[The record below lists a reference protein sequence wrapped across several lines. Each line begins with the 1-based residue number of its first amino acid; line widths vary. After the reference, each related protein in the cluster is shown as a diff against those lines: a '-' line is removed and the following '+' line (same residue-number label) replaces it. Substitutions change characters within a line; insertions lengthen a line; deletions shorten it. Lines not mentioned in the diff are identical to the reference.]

1 MSTPRTAL
9 PHPLPRVSVAPMMDW
24 TDRDCRYFHRLL
36 APGVL
41 LYTEMVTAHAILRG
55 DRGRLLGFAPEEQPL
70 VLQLGGSDPRLLAA
84 AAAIAAE
91 WGYGALNLNVGCP
104 SPRVV
109 EGAFG
114 ACLMKEPGLV
124 AECVAA
130 MAGVAL
136 PVSVKTRIGVDDQDD
151 YDSLVAFVAR
161 VAAAGCGHFII
172 HARKA
177 WLEGLSPHENR
188 TLPPLR
194 YDVVHRL
201 RRDFPAL
208 RLEINGGLTS
218 VADAR
223 RELAVVDGVMIG
235 RQAYAEPWLLVDLDA
250 AGLVTGAP
258 ADRPPPTRAG
268 VVAAMAAYAD
278 RRRAEG
284 VPLRRVVRHLLGLYR
299 GQPGGRAWRRFL
311 SERATDPQASGDVL
325 RASLTVLP
333 PATAGARAA

>member
-1 MSTPRTAL
+1 MTASPKPL
-9 PHPLPRVSVAPMMDW
+9 PSPLPRVSVAPMMDW

-55 DRGRLLGFAPEEQPL
+55 DRGRLLGHSPVEQPL
-70 VLQLGGSDPRLLAA
+70 VLQLGGSDPGLLAA
-84 AAAIAAE
+84 AAGIAAD
-91 WGYGALNLNVGCP
+91 WGYAALNLNVGCP

-124 AECVAA
+124 ADCVAA
-130 MAGVAL
+130 MATTGL

-151 YDSLVAFVAR
+151 YDSLAAFVAR
-161 VAAAGCGHFII
+161 VAAAGCGHFIV

-177 WLEGLSPHENR
+177 WLQGLSPHENR

-201 RRDFPAL
+201 RRDFPGL
-208 RLEINGGLTS
+208 RLELNGGLTS
-218 VADAR
+218 VADVR

-235 RQAYAEPWLLVDLDA
+235 RQAYAEPWLLVELDA
-250 AGLVTGAP
+250 TGLVTGAP
-258 ADRPPPTRAG
+258 DHPAPPTRAG
-268 VVAAMAAYAD
+268 IVAAMADYAD

-284 VPLRRVVRHLLGLYR
+284 VPLRRVARHLLGLYR

-311 SERATDPQASGDVL
+311 SERANDPQAGGDVL
-325 RASLTVLP
+325 RASLAVLP
-333 PATAGARAA
+333 PADAGARAA

>member
-1 MSTPRTAL
+1 MTAARKPL
-9 PHPLPRVSVAPMMDW
+9 PSPLPRVSVAPMMDW

-36 APGVL
+36 APGAL

-55 DRGRLLGFAPEEQPL
+55 DRGRLLGHSPEEQPL
-70 VLQLGGSDPRLLAA
+70 VLQLGGSDPGLLAA
-84 AAAIAAE
+84 AAGIAAD
-91 WGYGALNLNVGCP
+91 WGYAALNLNVGCP

-124 AECVAA
+124 ADCVAA
-130 MAGVAL
+130 MASAGL
-136 PVSVKTRIGVDDQDD
+136 PVSVKTRIGVDDHDD
-151 YDSLVAFVAR
+151 YAALAGFVAR
-161 VAAAGCGHFII
+161 VAAAGCGHFIV

-177 WLEGLSPHENR
+177 WLQGLSPHENR

-201 RRDFPAL
+201 RGDFPGL
-208 RLEINGGLTS
+208 RLELNGGLLS
-218 VADAR
+218 VTDVR

-235 RQAYAEPWLLVDLDA
+235 RQAYAEPWLLVELEA
-250 AGLVTGAP
+250 AGLVTGTP
-258 ADRPPPTRAG
+258 ADRMPPTRAG
-268 VVAAMAAYAD
+268 IVAAMADYAD

-284 VPLRRVVRHLLGLYR
+284 VPLRRVARHLLGLYR

-311 SERATDPQASGDVL
+311 SERTSDPQASGDVL
-325 RASLTVLP
+325 RASLAVLP
-333 PATAGARAA
+333 PAVAGARAA

>member
-1 MSTPRTAL
+1 MTAARTAL
-9 PHPLPRVSVAPMMDW
+9 EPPLPRVSVAPMMDW

-36 APGVL
+36 APGAL
-41 LYTEMVTAHAILRG
+41 LYTEMVTAHAVLRG
-55 DRGRLLGFAPEEQPL
+55 DRGRLLGFAAEEQPL

-84 AAAIAAE
+84 AAGIAAE

-124 AECVAA
+124 ADCVAA
-130 MAGVAL
+130 MASAGP
-136 PVSVKTRIGVDDQDD
+136 PVSVKTRIGVDDRDD
-151 YDSLVAFVAR
+151 YDSLAGFVAR
-161 VAAAGCGHFII
+161 VAAAGCRHFIV

-208 RLEINGGLTS
+208 RLELNGGLTS
-218 VADAR
+218 VADVR

-235 RQAYAEPWLLVDLDA
+235 RQAYSEPWLLVELDA

-258 ADRPPPTRAG
+258 ADRAPPTRAG
-268 VVAAMAAYAD
+268 IVAAMATYAD
-278 RRRAEG
+278 RRRADG

-311 SERATDPQASGDVL
+311 SERATDPQAGGDVL
-325 RASLTVLP
+325 RASLAILP
-333 PATAGARAA
+333 PASTGARAA